1 MLEVEALHGYLQ
13 SAPLLAYVVVF
24 VAGVLTSFTPCVYPM
39 IPITVGYIGAHSG
52 ASKARG
58 FLLSTFYVLG
68 VAVTYSTL
76 GMFAALSGRMFG
88 EIGTNPIVHLVVANI
103 CILLGLSMLD
113 VFVLP
118 VPSFTTKL
126 QPKTTGKGFIGAFAV
141 GWAAGWVAAPCTAPV
156 LGVLLAFV
164 ATRQRVVFGMS
175 LMFMFAVGLGTLLV
189 LVGTFAGLVAALPKS
204 GAWMAKIQKG
214 FGWTMIAAG
223 EYYLVQAGRFVL

>member
-1 MLEVEALHGYLQ
+1 MLEVEALQGYLQ

-39 IPITVGYIGAHSG
+39 IPITVGYVGGHSG
-52 ASKARG
+52 ASKERG
-58 FLLSTFYVLG
+58 FLLSVSYVFG

-76 GMFAALSGRMFG
+76 GAFAALTGRMFG
-88 EIGTNPIVHLVVANI
+88 EISTNPVVHFVVANI

-118 VPSFTTKL
+118 VPSFATKL
-126 QPKTTGKGFIGAFAV
+126 QPKTRGKGLIGAFAV
-141 GWAAGWVAAPCTAPV
+141 GWAAGWVAAPCAAPV

-164 ATRQRVVFGMS
+164 ATRQRILFGMS
-175 LMFMFAVGLGTLLV
+175 LMFVFAVGMGALLV
-189 LVGTFAGLVAALPKS
+189 LVGTFAGLVGALPKS

-214 FGWTMIAAG
+214 FGWVMIAAG